1 MSPRDYISLK
11 VVGRSAL
18 YFLSGIFL
26 SDRLCVPLHFCSLE
40 QSKTVICC
48 LTTLFLFTFY
58 CQSLDC
64 NIEGYYEPL
73 RRLASRI
80 TLQRYAFPRFHS
92 NVSIRYVRCEDIL
105 PHFVAVRP
113 EVVLSE
119 AVADG
124 LPQSLQFPLV
134 TATIGYQFDH
144 SAAHLLPFEFVM

>member
-64 NIEGYYEPL
+64 NIEGYYQLL
-73 RRLASRI
+73 RKLSHILDERTVLRI
-80 TLQRYAFPRFHS
+80 FLERDL
-92 NVSIRYVRCEDIL
+92 E
-105 PHFVAVRP
+105 
-113 EVVLSE
+113 
-119 AVADG
+119 
-124 LPQSLQFPLV
+124 
-134 TATIGYQFDH
+134 
-144 SAAHLLPFEFVM
+144 HLLDNQLKEISNGEVDKYDTIMYKKSPGLGKHIEKWVKNRI